1 MSKQAPLFKKRAF
14 RAEWNGLVVI
24 NSDVFINE
32 RLYFKD
38 GLRLVNANAFGF
50 ENGKEIFGH
59 GMSYGLAR
67 LDMDGVMPYCNAR
80 IKKHPSRAF
89 LNGCLKN
96 KFICWASY
104 WCLQ

>member
-1 MSKQAPLFKKRAF
+1 MRKQAPLFKRRAL
-14 RAEWNGLVVI
+14 RAEWNGLVFI

-32 RLYFKD
+32 RLCFKD

-50 ENGKEIFGH
+50 KNGKQIFDH

-67 LDMDGVMPYCNAR
+67 LDMDGVTPYCNAR
-80 IKKHPSRAF
+80 IKKHPSRTF
-89 LNGCLKN
+89 PNGCLKN

-104 WCLQ
+104 WYSQ